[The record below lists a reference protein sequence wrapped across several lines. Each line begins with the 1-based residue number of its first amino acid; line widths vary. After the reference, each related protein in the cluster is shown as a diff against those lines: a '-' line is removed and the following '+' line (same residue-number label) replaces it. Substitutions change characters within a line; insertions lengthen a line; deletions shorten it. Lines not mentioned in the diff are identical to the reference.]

1 MHGRGALLRDIP
13 RDPMLTLVLSLYLL
27 LLAFFILLN
36 NISEVEATRAREVTG
51 SLQNTFATSGRP
63 TQDPVRASSA
73 VGNVLNEDP
82 LEGRLEALVRSELR
96 LATFDVIDPG
106 YLMQLTLHEAAL
118 FWDSDSKMSGNGID
132 FVDRLASELARPPQG
147 VRYGVEI
154 LFDRS
159 RVKGGNTD
167 EALLPR
173 IRRAATVSQ
182 ALRGKNLSHATVAAG
197 LENARPGFVRFLF
210 LIVAEKV
217 TQLFE
222 EAVGG

>member
-1 MHGRGALLRDIP
+1 MRGRGALLSDIP

-36 NISEVEATRAREVTG
+36 NISEVEVTRAREVTG
-51 SLQNTFATSGRP
+51 SLQSKFATWGRP
-63 TQDPVRASSA
+63 TQDPVKVSSA
-73 VGNVLNEDP
+73 VGNVLGDET

-106 YLMQLTLHEAAL
+106 RLLQLTLHEAAL
-118 FWDSDSKMSGNGID
+118 FWDRDDEMSGNGSD
-132 FVDRLASELARPPQG
+132 FMDRLAAELGRPSQG

-159 RVKGGNTD
+159 RVESGNPD
-167 EALLPR
+167 DALLPR

-182 ALRGKNLSHATVAAG
+182 ALRGKTLPRVTIAAG
-197 LENARPGFVRFLF
+197 VENAKPGFVRFLF
-210 LIVAEKV
+210 QIEAEKE
-217 TQLFE
+217 TPLFE